1 MPDIQFLLER
11 YREQPKFYQD
21 FLVSD
26 YVSEAAMLFGNNLG
40 FTEEQVDVFSDGIIL
55 MLLFIY
61 NQADLEEYL
70 QLNTN
75 AAAADIHT
83 MVTLLCD
90 ALPDYRKDSRAY
102 DQARTAVSL
111 NGNLTNEPLATEIA
125 ETEKAL
131 LALPNIRTMA
141 DDMQASPNPP
151 TAAAVLPEEQVHS
164 SSQADIFPNGNT
176 MPTPRWESE
185 S

>member
-40 FTEEQVDVFSDGIIL
+40 FTEEQIDIFSDGIIL

-70 QLNTN
+70 HLNTN
-75 AAAADIHT
+75 ANDADIHT
-83 MVTLLCD
+83 MVSLLCD
-90 ALPDYRKDSRAY
+90 TLPDYRKDSQAY
-102 DQARTAVSL
+102 DEARLSTGRPV
-111 NGNLTNEPLATEIA
+111 TKPLATEIA
-125 ETEKAL
+125 EAEAAL
-131 LALPNIRTMA
+131 WSIPNIRTMA
-141 DDMQASPNPP
+141 SDIQASPNPP
-151 TAAAVLPEEQVHS
+151 TAAVVPPEEPVHS
-164 SSQADIFPNGNT
+164 STQADILPNGNT

-185 S
+185 N